1 MLRIFLCLAL
11 SVLASV
17 LPVQAEVSWLARI
30 TPALTVPAADVV
42 YRFRNGDR
50 LIRLSSDSHW
60 LAGEAIPGDRVR
72 YLYPDRRE
80 VHAATASVDV
90 ALSAPPDP
98 GQPFLQQDGFLD
110 LPEQQRHCDSVP
122 IAILDSGVDTSHARL
137 QSVQFLS
144 PYNVVQDQA
153 GVEDGYGH
161 GTHVAGLI
169 AASDNGQWWGACV
182 SATLIPVRFLGNDG
196 GGRVSDAIEGI
207 EWAINAGARMINHS
221 WTVRNPNP
229 ALFDVLQ
236 DADQRGLVQ
245 VAAAG
250 NQGSDLDSHSAYP
263 VGYAADLNA
272 LIGVANWDGEQQT
285 LSSTSNRGLMSVD
298 IAASGSNLLSL
309 MPGDQE
315 IIRSG
320 TSMATPLVAAAM
332 AMNWAKEPA
341 DSARQQRARLL
352 ASCQQHDNLLATVRC
367 GGRLHAAALQSSPAI
382 AVWSV
387 DDDEQGMLLLGE
399 GLDQVDQWR
408 FYSWVDQQE
417 QSLSVTQSSTRQVR
431 LAQQAWPAGEW
442 RWYQHDRLL
451 GRYPYIPALKTPEHL
466 SLNVSDDGLLLSWA
480 GDTRAS
486 EYLIEWDQNLNGFT
500 ELARV
505 QAPVSQYLHR
515 LPDGID
521 PQQTVLRYR
530 VQALLPFGKG
540 GSSTQATATSALSDI
555 VALNLETF
563 IWQTEALAQMPPG
576 AKAEIPLALASTLS
590 SADVSLDSS
599 SDTGFSMT
607 NSGVLSFQAQQ
618 PGNYRALVQ
627 YQSGDVHSQQEYR
640 IAVTD
645 QDSWALALWNQDAL
659 ILDHSNV
666 EILGFQRLVDGRV
679 RLDLNGIQANS
690 LVTLQLRSDQHRL
703 HRFQSSI
710 LGDNTAGVRLTR
722 QDHRNVLIRFAPES
736 NASGRATLFLTLDIR
751 STRIKAAPDARCFI
765 ASVLLQQQPEALAP
779 IREFRDQIL
788 MQQPAG
794 RWLVEQYYQVSPA
807 IAAYLDES
815 PRWRQVLTPLMQG
828 LAWLL
833 D

>member
-1 MLRIFLCLAL
+1 MLRIFQCLAL
-11 SVLASV
+11 AALATV

-30 TPALTVPAADVV
+30 TPALTVPEADVV

-50 LIRLSSDSHW
+50 LIRLSSDSRW
-60 LAGEAIPGDRVR
+60 LAGETIPGDRVR

-80 VHAATASVDV
+80 IHAVNTPVDV
-90 ALSAPPDP
+90 APSVPADP

-122 IAILDSGVDTSHARL
+122 IAILDSGVDTSHTRL
-137 QSVQFLS
+137 QPVQFLS
-144 PYNVVQDQA
+144 PYDAVQDQV

-169 AASDNGQWWGACV
+169 AASDNGQWGGACV

-207 EWAINAGARMINHS
+207 EWAVNAGARMINHS
-221 WTVRNPNP
+221 WTVQNPNP
-229 ALFDVLQ
+229 ALLDVLQ

-250 NQGSDLDSHSAYP
+250 NQGSDLDSRSVYP
-263 VGYAADLNA
+263 AGYAADLNA
-272 LIGVANWDGEQQT
+272 LVGVANWDGEQQA
-285 LSSTSNRGLMSVD
+285 LSSTSNRGLVSVD
-298 IAASGSNLLSL
+298 IAASGARLLSL

-320 TSMATPLVAAAM
+320 TSMATPLVTAAM
-332 AMNWAKEPA
+332 AMNWAREPA

-352 ASCQQHDNLLATVRC
+352 ASCQQHDNLLAHVRC

-387 DDDEQGMLLLGE
+387 EEDEQGMLLRGE
-399 GLDQVDQWR
+399 GLDQIDQWR
-408 FYSWVDQQE
+408 FYSWLDQQE
-417 QSLSVTQSSTRQVR
+417 QSLSVTSISNQQAR
-431 LAQQAWPAGEW
+431 LAQQTWPPGEW
-442 RWYQHDRLL
+442 RWYQNDRLL
-451 GRYPYIPALKTPEHL
+451 GRYPYIPALKAPTQLALTPSGE
-466 SLNVSDDGLLLSWA
+466 SMLLSWA
-480 GDTRAS
+480 GDTSAS

-505 QAPVSQYLHR
+505 QAPVSQYQHR
-515 LPDGID
+515 LPEGVD

-530 VQALLPFGKG
+530 VQALLPYGKG
-540 GSSTQATATSALSDI
+540 GSSTQTTATSALSDI
-555 VALNLETF
+555 VALNLESF
-563 IWQTEALAQMPPG
+563 VWQTEALAQMPSG
-576 AKAEIPLALASTLS
+576 ARAEIPLALARTLS
-590 SADVSLDSS
+590 PAGVFLDGS

-607 NSGVLSFQAQQ
+607 RSGVLSFQAQQ
-618 PGNYRALVQ
+618 PGTYRALVQ
-627 YQSGDVHSQQEYR
+627 YQLGDVYSQQEYR

-645 QDSWALALWNQDAL
+645 QDSWTLALWNQDAL

-666 EILGFQRLVDGRV
+666 EILGFQRLVDGRI

-722 QDHRNVLIRFAPES
+722 QDHRNVLIRFAPEFDS
-736 NASGRATLFLTLDIR
+736 SGQATLFLTLDIR
-751 STRIKAAPDARCFI
+751 STRIKTEPDARCFI

-779 IREFRDQIL
+779 IREFRDQVL
-788 MQQPAG
+788 MQRPAG